1 MATAL
6 IPSDLER
13 PGQARVRRSG
23 RGPRCEHRRLGFA
36 VSTIGGDVHAV
47 VVKVAINDR
56 EAAEKRLR
64 EETVPRVSQLPGVVA
79 GYWTRSDS
87 PDGLSMVVFES
98 EETARAAAD
107 QVPQMISEAL
117 TLESVE
123 VREVVANV

>member
-1 MATAL
+1 M
-6 IPSDLER
+6 
-13 PGQARVRRSG
+13 
-23 RGPRCEHRRLGFA
+23 
-36 VSTIGGDVHAV
+36 HAV
-47 VVKVAINDR
+47 VVKVTINDR

-64 EETVPRVSQLPGVVA
+64 EATVPRVSQLPGVIA
-79 GYWTRSDS
+79 GYWTRSDG